1 MRKHTSRTLIVGTAC
16 LAILALCEVGAAAL
30 RLELRLGKG
39 QTYYQKGV
47 VDQKITQTVMNQQQ
61 TIDQNIGTGLKL
73 DVLEVDGEG
82 NMRIRYTYLWF
93 RFKSTNPMLQQ
104 DYDSARKAPVPSGAE
119 GFAALIGQSY
129 VMEMSPGGKVLKI
142 EGMKE
147 LREVVLQKMS
157 ASAQAAPTMQVLNTF
172 LDEGSIKEMAEASM
186 AVYPD
191 KPVDQGDSWEE
202 KANLTIGFP
211 VMTESK
217 WTLQKRAGGVATVD
231 QTSSIRSN
239 PDAPPM
245 DAGGMKMK
253 ADLSGT
259 QEGTLLVDEKTG
271 LITSNKARQ
280 KIKGDLKIGASAEGP
295 FDMMTIPIAFETVV
309 AAEASDRMWETPAE
323 Q

>member
-1 MRKHTSRTLIVGTAC
+1 MTKHASRMLTVTTAC
-16 LAILALCEVGAAAL
+16 LAVLALCEVGAAAV
-30 RLELRLGKG
+30 RLELKLGKG
-39 QTYYQKGV
+39 KTYYQKGV
-47 VDQKITQTVMNQQQ
+47 VDQKITQTIMNQQQ
-61 TIDQNIGTGLKL
+61 TIDQSIGSGQKL
-73 DVLEVDGEG
+73 DVLEVDGQG
-82 NMRIRYTYLWF
+82 NMRIRYTYLWL

-129 VMEMSPGGKVLKI
+129 DMELSPGGKVLKI

-147 LREVVLQKMS
+147 LREAVLQKMP
-157 ASAQAAPTMQVLNTF
+157 ASAKTAPTMQVLNTF

-191 KPVDQGDSWEE
+191 GPVEQGDSWEE
-202 KANLTIGFP
+202 EASRTIGFP
-211 VMTESK
+211 TLTASK
-217 WTLQKRAGGVATVD
+217 WTLQKRAGGVATIGEF
-231 QTSSIRSN
+231 SSLRSN
-239 PDAPPM
+239 PDGPPM

-271 LITSNKARQ
+271 LITSNKGRQ
-280 KIKGDLKIGASAEGP
+280 SIKGDLKIGASAEGP
-295 FDMMTIPIAFETVV
+295 FDMMTIPVVFETTVTT
-309 AAEASDRMWETPAE
+309 EAGDRMWEMPSE

>member
-1 MRKHTSRTLIVGTAC
+1 MRKHISRMLTVSTAC
-16 LAILALCEVGAAAL
+16 LVILALCEVGAAAV
-30 RLELRLGKG
+30 RLELKLDKGKI
-39 QTYYQKGV
+39 YYQKGV

-61 TIDQNIGTGLKL
+61 TIDQSIGSGMKL

-129 VMEMSPGGKVLKI
+129 IMEMSPGGKVLKV

-147 LREVVLQKMS
+147 LREAVLQKMS
-157 ASAQAAPTMQVLNTF
+157 ASAPAAPTMQVLNTF

-191 KPVDQGDSWEE
+191 GPVELGDCWEE
-202 KANLTIGFP
+202 KASRTIGFP
-211 VMTESK
+211 VLTASK
-217 WTLQKRAGGVATVD
+217 WTLQKRAGGVATIGEV
-231 QTSSIRSN
+231 SSLRSN

-259 QEGTLLVDEKTG
+259 QEGTLLVNEKTG
-271 LITSNKARQ
+271 LITSNKSRQ
-280 KIKGDLKIGASAEGP
+280 TIKGDLKIGASAEGP
-295 FDMMTIPIAFETVV
+295 FDMMVIPVVFETAVV
-309 AAEASDRMWETPAE
+309 TEASDRMWETPAE
-323 Q
+323 P